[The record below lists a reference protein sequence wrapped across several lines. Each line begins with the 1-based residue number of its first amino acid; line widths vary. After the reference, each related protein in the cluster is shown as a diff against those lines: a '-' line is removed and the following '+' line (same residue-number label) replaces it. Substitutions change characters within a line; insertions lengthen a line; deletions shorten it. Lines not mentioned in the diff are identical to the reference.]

1 MQVSA
6 AVRVMPVPAVSIWP
20 MKTVVF
26 RVGLELLD
34 DVSAILLFDV
44 AVDGHGFHSSGAERL
59 FAQGFDFVNL
69 RDEPG
74 EDHQFLLALDHVV
87 LEVSSRASSFPR
99 LTSFGW
105 MASSSTRKPPV
116 NCCRRR
122 SFVRTVVAVMV
133 PPSASSA

>member
-34 DVSAILLFDV
+34 DVSAILFFDV
-44 AVDGHGFHSSGAERL
+44 AVDGHGFHSGGAERL
-59 FAQGFDFVNL
+59 FAQSLDLVNL

-74 EDHQFLLALDHVV
+74 EYYQLLFAIDHVV
-87 LEVSSRASSFPR
+87 LEDVLQGVKLPPTDQLR
-99 LTSFGW
+99 LDGVILRQE
-105 MASSSTRKPPV
+105 AAR
-116 NCCRRR
+116 
-122 SFVRTVVAVMV
+122 
-133 PPSASSA
+133 